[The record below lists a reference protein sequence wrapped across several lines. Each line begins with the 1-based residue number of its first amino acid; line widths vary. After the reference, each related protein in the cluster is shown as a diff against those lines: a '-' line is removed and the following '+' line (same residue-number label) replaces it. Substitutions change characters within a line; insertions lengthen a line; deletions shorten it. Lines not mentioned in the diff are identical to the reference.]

1 MNKQMEGFSFF
12 LSYLYLAVTKY
23 NISGELK
30 IHSRLVC
37 SLCPHLLRLKGKK
50 QKSHKLPNEQSK
62 THITHLHLNRF
73 FWRDHSFPIGWA
85 KGLWGKKK
93 ENAPQTAQGQ
103 LVQSKDVDVLAI
115 FPLLLLPPES
125 TGMPT
130 EQRLEE
136 SQVLIPSSV
145 PNSPVQLP
153 ARQKYLP
160 SIPLQNLIQENGGM
174 WVSIFFFS

>member
-37 SLCPHLLRLKGKK
+37 SLCPHPLRLKGKK

-73 FWRDHSFPIGWA
+73 FW
-85 KGLWGKKK
+85 
-93 ENAPQTAQGQ
+93 
-103 LVQSKDVDVLAI
+103 LVQTQSHVGVFSLILRKSNI
-115 FPLLLLPPES
+115 HCLLFFFLFKRLLK
-125 TGMPT
+125 
-130 EQRLEE
+130 
-136 SQVLIPSSV
+136 QVFFFYHQYI
-145 PNSPVQLP
+145 NSPSF
-153 ARQKYLP
+153 
-160 SIPLQNLIQENGGM
+160 SIKQHYYVNMLY
-174 WVSIFFFS
+174 